1 MFKRVKDDFWLLKR
15 SGKHILIFELTYKL
29 AATAIIYPLVVW
41 LTRLIMKTAGVKYLT
56 NEYILRIFKNPLVWI
71 VLLAAVILFVLYC
84 TYEMSFLA
92 ACFELRRQ
100 NCKAAILE
108 IGFTAL
114 KRMRRLIDVR
124 NIPLIFFYFI
134 SILAVNV
141 TILCNLIFSEKMW
154 NMFRIYVL
162 HGSWWIKGSLLAAVL
177 IIYTFVIL
185 GVYSFNIC
193 ALEGDNFRTAF
204 RQSAATV
211 RKHFFGTVGSL
222 IVYNLAVLLLIVCFY
237 IIITI
242 VLFVGVKILNMAYM
256 GSAIYLSVL
265 KYIRLGTKF
274 FLVYT
279 GVPVS
284 FTVISRMYYYY
295 SKTSDIDYV
304 VVRIRTKFF
313 KLNRL
318 IYVAVLLLSVFLNS
332 VYAVRAFNK
341 NPFDSIAIFH
351 QTNITAHRGASTE
364 APENTMAAFKKAI
377 ENMADYIELDVQ
389 MTADGEL
396 VVIHDSN
403 VYRTTGV
410 DANVADL
417 TLAQIKQLDA
427 GAYFGEQYVGE
438 RVPTLEEVLD
448 FAEGKVQLNI
458 EIKGSNPNTLIADR
472 VVEMIEKYD
481 MQSDCVVTSF
491 DYNIIKRV
499 KQLSDEIEVG
509 YILSVAY
516 GDFYSMDDVD
526 FFSMNAS
533 FLSKQM
539 VDAIHN
545 SGKQVHAW
553 TVNNAT
559 SIKNLTNKGVDNIIT
574 DDPLL
579 ARETIY
585 SRDTSETLI
594 NMAKY
599 VFNR

>member
-1 MFKRVKDDFWLLKR
+1 MFNRVKDDFWLLKR

-29 AATAIIYPLVVW
+29 AATAIVYPLVVW
-41 LTRLIMKTAGVKYLT
+41 LMRLIMKTAGVKYLT

-71 VLLAAVILFVLYC
+71 VLLAAIILFVLYC

-100 NCKAAILE
+100 NCRASILE

-114 KRMRRLIDVR
+114 KRMRKLVDIR
-124 NIPLIFFYFI
+124 NIPLVLFYFI

-141 TILCNLIFSEKMW
+141 TVLCNLIFSEKVR
-154 NMFRIYVL
+154 NLFRIYVIN
-162 HGSWWIKGSLLAAVL
+162 GSWWIKGSLLAAVI
-177 IIYTFVIL
+177 IIYSLVIA

-222 IVYNLAVLLLIVCFY
+222 VLYNLAVLLLIVLVY

-242 VLFVGVKILNMAYM
+242 VLFAGVKILDMAYM

-265 KYIRLGTKF
+265 KYIKTGTN
-274 FLVYT
+274 FLFVYT

-284 FTVISRMYYYY
+284 YAVISRMYYYY
-295 SKTSDIDYV
+295 SNPSDIDYV
-304 VVRIRTKFF
+304 VVRIRTRFF
-313 KLNRL
+313 KLNRF
-318 IYVAVLLLSVFLNS
+318 IYISVLLVSIVLNS
-332 VYAVRAFNK
+332 IYAIRAFNK
-341 NPFDSIAIFH
+341 NPFDSVAIFH
-351 QTNITAHRGASTE
+351 QTNITAHRGASAD

-377 ENMADYIELDVQ
+377 ESMADCIELDVQ

-396 VVIHDSN
+396 VVMHDTN

-410 DANVADL
+410 DAQVSDL

-427 GAYFGEQYVGE
+427 GAYFGEEYVGE
-438 RVPTLEEVLD
+438 RVPSLEEVLK
-448 FAEGKVQLNI
+448 FAKGKIDLNI
-458 EIKGSNPNTLIADR
+458 EIKGNNSDTVIADR

-481 MQSDCVVTSF
+481 MTGDCVVTSF
-491 DYNIIKRV
+491 DYDIIKRV
-499 KQLSDEIEVG
+499 KELSDEIEAG

-533 FLSKQM
+533 FLSKQI

-545 SGKQVHAW
+545 SGKQVYAW
-553 TVNNAT
+553 TVNNST

-574 DDPLL
+574 DEPLL

-599 VFNR
+599 VFDR

>member
-100 NCKAAILE
+100 NCKASILE

-211 RKHFFGTVGSL
+211 RKHFFGTLGSL

-284 FTVISRMYYYY
+284 FAVISRMYYYY

-318 IYVAVLLLSVFLNS
+318 IYVSVLLLSVILNG

-351 QTNITAHRGASTE
+351 QTNITAHRGASLE

-389 MTADGEL
+389 MTSDGEL

-448 FAEGKVQLNI
+448 FVEGKVQLNI
-458 EIKGSNPNTLIADR
+458 EIKGNNSNTLIADR

-491 DYNIIKRV
+491 DYSVIKRV
-499 KQLSDEIEVG
+499 KQLSNEIEVG

-533 FLSKQM
+533 FLSKQI

-545 SGKQVHAW
+545 SGKQVYAW